1 MRAYSEHLNRI
12 QYIKNNIE
20 NEILWVR
27 KVFFKDVLSNKRLN
41 EVVDEHNI
49 PLVRIWYKELGKEYD
64 EVSTLKKSDFAIWEL
79 NRLNKESKEVNEQNM
94 AYVRLRTKCPT
105 EVIEEI
111 MTVMDLV
118 YMFCGRREFDSTDPE
133 CVRQYCNVY
142 MADIVYNSNE
152 LLNKFLIPIN
162 EVVEVAKKD
171 REANK

>member
-1 MRAYSEHLNRI
+1 M
-12 QYIKNNIE
+12 
-20 NEILWVR
+20 
-27 KVFFKDVLSNKRLN
+27 D
-41 EVVDEHNI
+41 
-49 PLVRIWYKELGKEYD
+49 
-64 EVSTLKKSDFAIWEL
+64 
-79 NRLNKESKEVNEQNM
+79 
-94 AYVRLRTKCPT
+94 YVRLRTKCPT

-118 YMFCGRREFDSTDPE
+118 YMFCGRSEFDSTDPE

-171 REANK
+171 RETNK